1 MREKIKIIEK
11 HARAVRWFH
20 WINFPLIVMMIWSG
34 LLIYWANR
42 VYIPI
47 SDKLSETLHIN
58 GRLAEGMGWHFM
70 LMWFFTI
77 NGVFYVLYLIF
88 SGEWRVIIPNRH
100 SWKQAF
106 FVLLHDL
113 KLTKKN
119 PATGEKFNGA
129 QKIAYTLI
137 LINGFLALITGLAIY
152 KPAQLGFLTEALG
165 GYEAA
170 RLEHFIVMV
179 IFILFFVVHLL
190 QVMKAGWNNFR
201 AMVTGYEIVKPGD
214 EPKNQDTV

>member
-1 MREKIKIIEK
+1 MSDKIKIIEK
-11 HARAVRWFH
+11 HSRAIRWFH
-20 WINFPLIVMMIWSG
+20 WIHFPLLMMMIWSG
-34 LLIYWANR
+34 ILIYWANR
-42 VYIPI
+42 IYIPI
-47 SDKLSETLHIN
+47 SDQLSESLRIN

-77 NGVFYVLYLIF
+77 NGALYAIYLIV
-88 SGEWRVIIPNRH
+88 SGEWRCIFPNRH

-119 PATGEKFNGA
+119 PELTEKFNGA

-137 LINGFLALITGLAIY
+137 LINGVFALITGLAIY
-152 KPAQLGFLTEALG
+152 KPAQLGLLTEALG

-179 IFILFFVVHLL
+179 IFILFFVVHIL

-201 AMVTGYEIVKPGD
+201 AMITGYQIIKPASETKKG
-214 EPKNQDTV
+214 QD